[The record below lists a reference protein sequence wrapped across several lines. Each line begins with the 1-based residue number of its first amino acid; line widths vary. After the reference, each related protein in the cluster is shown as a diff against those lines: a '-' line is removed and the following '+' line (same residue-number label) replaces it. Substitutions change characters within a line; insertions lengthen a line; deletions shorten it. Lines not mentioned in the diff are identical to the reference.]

1 MQLSKL
7 GARPRHLAIRD
18 QRTCQREAGFAA
30 LTGGFGKRDCIGGV
44 ALGQLRAGELHG
56 GFGGQAIQLQDF
68 TERMFGFVV
77 VLALQLDRTGDV
89 MRQRDA
95 AIKIDRDP
103 RSLVRLVCLTLAAQ
117 EFCFQRPPFGR
128 WCFFQQAIE
137 RSARVLWC
145 ALVLDFRQADP
156 CRGLHGG
163 VARRGQQRHLGFGV
177 AMVGDVEVG
186 KGQGRSELLTRT
198 CRGGLQVRFG
208 CRPATGPDVQR
219 RCGAIGQLVVRIEL
233 NRLQQLLFSVAYPVR
248 RQQELAERHSSLD
261 RSRILFGALPISC
274 FGCLFVAEPDLRLSE
289 AIVRGGS
296 SVDRLGGVEGAEGIA
311 KTILPVQGAAVEQQ
325 RVDVPRIAIE
335 NQLRSQPG
343 LVVHP
348 RLEQQATHAEIRA
361 NVARRQLDRARV
373 GAVGFLRVAERGVR
387 IGQFQVGLSPPR
399 LLLQRISV
407 LDDRRLE
414 VVRREICVAA
424 SRVPARLV
432 GAVRARDRQRRAQR
446 EEEETGM
453 HVSST
458 TGARREENRE

>member
-1 MQLSKL
+1 M
-7 GARPRHLAIRD
+7 
-18 QRTCQREAGFAA
+18 T
-30 LTGGFGKRDCIGGV
+30 
-44 ALGQLRAGELHG
+44 LGQLRASELHG

-77 VLALQLDRTGDV
+77 VLALERDRAGDV

-137 RSARVLWC
+137 RAARALWC
-145 ALVLDFRQADP
+145 ALVLDLRQADP

-198 CRGGLQVRFG
+198 CRGGLEVRFG

-219 RCGAIGQLVVRIEL
+219 RCGSIGQLVVRIEL

-248 RQQELAERHSSLD
+248 RQQELAERHASLD
-261 RSRILFGALPISC
+261 RSRIGCGALPISR

-289 AIVRGGS
+289 
-296 SVDRLGGVEGAEGIA
+296 
-311 KTILPVQGAAVEQQ
+311 
-325 RVDVPRIAIE
+325 AIE

-414 VVRREICVAA
+414 VVRREIFVAA
-424 SRVPARLV
+424 GRVPARLV
-432 GAVRARDRQRRAQR
+432 GAVRARDRQRRAQG